1 MNSEEIDQWE
11 EGPNLSA
18 TNVQND
24 RTRTILYNLSGYILN
39 RDPKL

>member
-1 MNSEEIDQWE
+1 MNSEEIDEWE

-18 TNVQND
+18 TNAQND
-24 RTRTILYNLSGYILN
+24 RTRTILYNLGYILN